1 MIKKNIF
8 VFLIFANFIFG
19 SEKLPEVKIES
30 LNNAKIIKK
39 EQLKIE
45 KIEKK
50 EETKKEIKKV
60 TTYYPTR
67 QSVRFTSGSC

>member
-8 VFLIFANFIFG
+8 VFLIFVNFVFG
-19 SEKLPEVKIES
+19 GEKLPEVKIES
-30 LNNAKIIKK
+30 LNTAKIVKK
-39 EQLKIE
+39 EQKVE

-50 EETKKEIKKV
+50 EEVKKFIN
-60 TTYYPTR
+60 YYPAR